1 MVETMIVPIDSR
13 YDALRPMVSAMTPVG
28 TSQII
33 CADQVDA
40 VLTSMTSKRVSPP
53 RWIRKMVLIAQI
65 SEVASV
71 NSALVDRYAKTTLRG
86 V

>member
-1 MVETMIVPIDSR
+1 
-13 YDALRPMVSAMTPVG
+13 MVSAMTPVG

-33 CADQVDA
+33 CAIRKA
-40 VLTSMTSKRVSPP
+40 VLTSMTSNSVSPP

-65 SEVASV
+65 SDVASV
-71 NSALVDRYAKTTLRG
+71 KSRLVDRYAKITLRG